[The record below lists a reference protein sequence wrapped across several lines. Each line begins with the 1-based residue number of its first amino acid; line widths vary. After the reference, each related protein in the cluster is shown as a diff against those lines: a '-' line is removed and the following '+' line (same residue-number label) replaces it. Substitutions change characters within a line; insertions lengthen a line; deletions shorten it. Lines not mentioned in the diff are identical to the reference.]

1 MNIVT
6 HAVTHL
12 VCELEHAYLVCLVQD
27 SKQARQVMA
36 EVRALPKTADVQAR
50 HLYGWCSKLPSSGC
64 IGLVEKHAPHS
75 LWAMQG
81 KACLEAMTGDR
92 GKTSVARIDTALVVD
107 SHERPIP
114 YCEGVVPAAAAVVAK
129 SVPDDERVACD
140 MAERILASNPSADD
154 MQTGLMQSLLSLS
167 QELRPMAEWP
177 FVLRALVNRT
187 LGLPVLSTLSSRAPI
202 LVECHSSRARLA
214 VGSRLADGSRVADGS
229 RLADGS
235 RVADDA
241 RFVSLG
247 LCASDDQVSS
257 IVMPNSLALCLLG
270 PDALVIVASRSR
282 DEWVGVVDIS
292 VE

>member
-1 MNIVT
+1 MT

-12 VCELEHAYLVCLVQD
+12 VCELEQAYLVCLTQD

-50 HLYGWCSKLPSSGC
+50 HLFGWCSKLPSSGC

-81 KACLEAMTGDR
+81 KACLEAMTGDHS
-92 GKTSVARIDTALVVD
+92 KTSVERIDTALVAD
-107 SHERPIP
+107 SHGRPLP
-114 YCEGVVPAAAAVVAK
+114 YCEGAVPAAAAVVAK

-140 MAERILASNPSADD
+140 MAERILASTPSADD

-177 FVLRALVNRT
+177 FVLRSLVNRT
-187 LGLPVLSTLSSRAPI
+187 LGLPVLSTRSSQTPI
-202 LVECHSSRARLA
+202 LVECQSSRVRLA
-214 VGSRLADGSRVADGS
+214 VGSRVALGS
-229 RLADGS
+229 RL
-235 RVADDA
+235 ADDA

-270 PDALVIVASRSR
+270 PEALVIVASRSR
-282 DEWVGVVDIS
+282 DEWVGVVDVS